1 MNLLIEQKKNT
12 PKVSGDSTSGIL
24 VIKGSS
30 FPENVRKFYS
40 PVNEWLDSI
49 VKNTSTLDIDC
60 KFYYMASSSVI
71 AILKTLQYAERLFGN
86 SNVSIK
92 WRYEEDDDDIRK
104 IGEDFSHLLGISF
117 EFIEEPEDD

>member
-24 VIKGSS
+24 VIEGSS

-49 VKNTSTLDIDC
+49 VKKTSTLNIDC

>member
-1 MNLLIEQKKNT
+1 MNLLIEPGKNT
-12 PKVSGDSTSGIL
+12 PKISGNSATSIL
-24 VIKGSS
+24 VIEGST

-40 PVNEWLDSI
+40 PVNDWLDSI
-49 VKNTSTLDIDC
+49 AKNTSTVNIEC

-92 WRYEEDDDDIRK
+92 WRYEEEDDDIRK
-104 IGEDFSHLLGISF
+104 IGEDFSHLLGIEF
-117 EFIEEPEDD
+117 EFIEEPEEG

>member
-12 PKVSGDSTSGIL
+12 PKISGDSASSIL
-24 VIKGSS
+24 VIEGSS
-30 FPENVRKFYS
+30 FPENVRNFYS
-40 PVNEWLDSI
+40 PVNDWLDSI
-49 VKNTSTLDIDC
+49 VKNTSAVNIEC

-104 IGEDFSHLLGISF
+104 IGEDFSHLLGIEF
-117 EFIEEPEDD
+117 EFIEEPEED